1 MNTSVSANNTKLKLW
16 LNKCN
21 NPNNASLCIC
31 LVPTLIGS
39 LISVP
44 LLNAAKIQW
53 FSELN
58 YCRLVNAHSMQNKI
72 LQQTMRPAKAQQ
84 GRTFSSLECVTCPP
98 RRLHTSLSSKRRTS
112 VVLPWHYTN
121 IPNLFFFFFFATW
134 AHTPLRLLESI
145 LKPVAAIVG
154 YFTDKKIETV
164 TNKKFSLIVLYLFQ
178 KLRDSVKNV

>member
-1 MNTSVSANNTKLKLW
+1 MQVCASV
-16 LNKCN
+16 
-21 NPNNASLCIC
+21 

-39 LISVP
+39 LILVP
-44 LLNAAKIQW
+44 LLNVGKIQW

-84 GRTFSSLECVTCPP
+84 GRTLSSLECVTCPP
-98 RRLHTSLSSKRRTS
+98 RRLHTSPSSERRTS
-112 VVLPWHYTN
+112 VALPRHYTN
-121 IPNLFFFFFFATW
+121 IPNLFFFFFATW
-134 AHTPLRLLESI
+134 AHTPLILLESI

>member
-1 MNTSVSANNTKLKLW
+1 MQVCASV
-16 LNKCN
+16 
-21 NPNNASLCIC
+21 

-44 LLNAAKIQW
+44 LLNVGKIQW

-72 LQQTMRPAKAQQ
+72 LQQTMRPAKVQQ
-84 GRTFSSLECVTCPP
+84 GRTLSSLECVTCPP
-98 RRLHTSLSSKRRTS
+98 RQLHTSLSSKRRTS
-112 VVLPWHYTN
+112 VALPQHYTN
-121 IPNLFFFFFFATW
+121 IPNLFFFFATW

-145 LKPVAAIVG
+145 LKPVAAIAG
-154 YFTDKKIETV
+154 YLTDKKIETV